1 MIDPQIALS
10 VKPVENQTPQLL
22 NIIQQGRQRQ
32 IQLQQLQ
39 MERETHA
46 QQMQLN
52 QQRIQEGQTAV
63 QKAQVAARDQQLGQQ
78 GAIASG
84 GDHDATLK
92 YLRENNASPEYQMA
106 YEKHVADL
114 NQTNAKTDS
123 DRLATKKDT
132 EDRSAQII
140 SQATD
145 ALKSSPETFPELW
158 ATQLRP
164 AYEAVNPKAKDLPA
178 DHVPTES
185 DLNGALARHAT
196 QQFSIAKTEEQRKAS
211 AETRAMSEFEN
222 KTETESRT
230 KDAAMLANAAQ
241 QGPQALAAALQGLS
255 EAGRVQPFMNVTSAT
270 KPADILKIG
279 QTANEQVTTGQA
291 AANAVEAS
299 RHNRADEAQAG
310 RRTAIEQSRA
320 NLEAQKYE
328 AEYGAGSDQRL
339 VGVTPG
345 ERKPAVAEQA
355 KVEQAHAKETSLNA
369 DVDQLIQAAKAGGP
383 GSQEAGAQLGRMLTG
398 ELNGT
403 IGMRRMNPADATAAS
418 QPGSSFQNLMGRLS
432 RVASGGAPM
441 TPEVLADVE
450 KFNQSLKSNADARRM
465 RGLEGV
471 DTSYRSHFSQAAK
484 SAAPQ
489 AQSQPAASAIPDNV
503 SKALKG
509 TGPGIHTLSDGSK
522 WMVDAGGKVT
532 KQ

>member
-78 GAIASG
+78 AFIKNNGDPDASIKDLIASG
-84 GDHDATLK
+84 
-92 YLRENNASPEYQMA
+92 ASPEYVMGVQ
-106 YEKHVADL
+106 KHAADL
-114 NQTNAKTDS
+114 KQTAAKTAS
-123 DRLATKKDT
+123 DALPGQKYTDEK
-132 EDRSAQII
+132 SAQVLQGALQDAQADPQGFQERWQ
-140 SQATD
+140 SQY
-145 ALKSSPETFPELW
+145 L
-158 ATQLRP
+158 P
-164 AYEAVNPKAKDLPA
+164 AYQAVNPGAKDIPA
-178 DHVPTES
+178 GQIPTAH
-185 DLNGALARHAT
+185 DLSGALARHTT
-196 QQFSIAKTEEQRKAS
+196 QAFVINQEDQKRKAA
-211 AETRAMSEFEN
+211 AETRAQSEFEN
-222 KTETESRT
+222 KTETENRT

-279 QTANEQVTTGQA
+279 QTANEQVTTGQT
-291 AANAVEAS
+291 AANAVETS

-310 RRTAIEQSRA
+310 RRTSIEQSRA
-320 NLEAQKYE
+320 DLESKKYE
-328 AEYGAGSDQRL
+328 AEYGAGSDPRL
-339 VGVTPG
+339 AGVTPG

-355 KVEQAHAKETSLNA
+355 KVEQAHAKESSLNA

-403 IGMRRMNPADATAAS
+403 IGMRRMNPADAAAAA

-489 AQSQPAASAIPDNV
+489 TQAQPAAAAVPENV

-509 TGPGIHTLSDGSK
+509 TGPGIHTLSDGSR
-522 WMVDAGGKVT
+522 WMVDASGKVT